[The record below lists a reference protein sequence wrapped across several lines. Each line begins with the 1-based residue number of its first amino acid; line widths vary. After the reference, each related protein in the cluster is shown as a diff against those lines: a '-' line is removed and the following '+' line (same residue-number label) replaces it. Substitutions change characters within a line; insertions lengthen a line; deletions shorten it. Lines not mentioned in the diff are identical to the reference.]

1 MALKSDIKLLTHL
14 SHTHFQHPLDLEARQ
29 ALENIPWV
37 KEVSPKISEWF
48 AEGSAYRYHIAN
60 SVRVSSSQYPSLY
73 SQYVKM
79 ARVLNLQQLPE
90 LFIANQPDINA
101 YAMGQKKYF
110 IVVTVPLIDLMTED
124 ELLAVIGHEMGHIK
138 CEHMLYSSTAEILK
152 MTGEAL
158 LAKIPLPPFVKQ
170 TANWSIEAI
179 EVALLE
185 WYRKAEFSCDRAA
198 LLATQNLDAVCT
210 MLTKLAGYSPNLKD
224 PINLEGIR
232 QQALDYEYIGNDSV
246 LGKFMKLTA
255 LMRERHPYPI
265 LRVKEISEWANSNQ
279 YKQIMGISLTKRN
292 KSIVGE
298 ISEQQQSQDRFL
310 PMSKF

>member
-14 SHTHFQHPLDLEARQ
+14 SHTHFQHPLDLQARQ
-29 ALENIPWV
+29 ALEKIPLL
-37 KEVSPKISEWF
+37 KDASAQISEWF

-60 SVRVSSSQYPSLY
+60 YVRVSSSQYPSLY

-90 LFIANQPDINA
+90 LFIANEPGINA
-101 YAMGQKKYF
+101 YAMGQRKYF

-138 CEHMLYSSTAEILK
+138 CEHMLYSSAAEILK
-152 MTGEAL
+152 MTGGIFL
-158 LAKIPLPPFVKQ
+158 TKILPPVVDQ
-170 TANWSIEAI
+170 VVNLGIEGI
-179 EVALLE
+179 EIALLE

-255 LMRERHPYPI
+255 LMRETHPYPI

-292 KSIVGE
+292 ESIVGE